1 MKKHALTLW
10 ICLTLIFA
18 AFTAGYFLGRNHS
31 PAPVQ
36 LSVPERLL
44 TTPATQPTTQPE
56 ATEETQPTVSFPLEL
71 NTATAEELTA
81 LPGIGPVLAQRIV
94 SYRESNGA
102 FQAVE
107 ELLNVEGIGE
117 KRMESIAE
125 LLTIGG

>member
-1 MKKHALTLW
+1 MKKHALTIW
-10 ICLTLIFA
+10 ICLTVCFA
-18 AFTAGYFLGRNHS
+18 AFTAGYFLGRNYS

-44 TTPATQPTTQPE
+44 TTATTAATTEPE
-56 ATEETQPTVSFPLEL
+56 TTEETRPAVSFPLDV
-71 NTATAEELTA
+71 NSATAEDLTA

-94 SYRESNGA
+94 TYRESHGD